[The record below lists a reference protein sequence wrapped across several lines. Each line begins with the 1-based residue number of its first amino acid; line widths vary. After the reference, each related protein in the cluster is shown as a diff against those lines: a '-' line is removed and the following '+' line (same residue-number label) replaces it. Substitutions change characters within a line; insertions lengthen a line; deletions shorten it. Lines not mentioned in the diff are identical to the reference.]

1 MKICMQ
7 TLNEKKQPFFAR
19 FLENQDKQTNPDG
32 RVTSSEQQV
41 AEAWITKPWLD
52 MEQTQ
57 KYPSDGDE
65 I

>member
-1 MKICMQ
+1 ME
-7 TLNEKKQPFFAR
+7 TKQKPFFAK
-19 FLENQDKQTNPDG
+19 FLEAHAKQDSNPMHH
-32 RVTSSEQQV
+32 TASTELQLL
-41 AEAWITKPWLD
+41 EASVTKPWLD